1 MKKTLL
7 ILLASVGFLSCV
19 EDEGNYTYTELN
31 QITIEGLEASY
42 NVLDKVDVIKI
53 TPTIKGTLLGDDLSN
68 YEYQWH
74 VVEGILEPKRTYISN
89 EKDLNYKVDLGIGSY
104 TLYFTV
110 KDKSTGLE
118 ATAYSTINTS
128 TAISKGFMLLG
139 DDMEEGIMGVDMIVM
154 PAGRD
159 TTVAERIYDNSET
172 KFKGADRILYQGAR
186 SVNPDIESLWMCTED
201 GSFRMEH
208 HNGILEVISDINDYH
223 LIETEFNHKEMRVK
237 DVFPHPTN
245 YNGRYMNCSYMYRGY
260 MTEDMV
266 VFAMIMTAEYYATPC
281 NRMSANATEL
291 FSFYPHVF
299 YNETSNNGYTSAYV
313 LYNTDDSCFVKTVN
327 SGIRATY
334 CSAVGSDYATDAF
347 PWNQKGT
354 GRSMVWAANTLD
366 ASGHALALMKDNE
379 GKYFLYKF
387 VASTSPR
394 KVGCYEVNLD
404 IAPHFAEASHYMAS
418 ATGSI
423 LMYTHGN
430 TLYLYN
436 YTYQTCEAFDMGA
449 EITCLEPDFL
459 SAQSRTQFFV
469 ATYSDSEKG
478 TVRKMDVG
486 TNPNVLE
493 IKERPGEEWKTRL
506 RVKDIEWKS
515 N

>member
-1 MKKTLL
+1 
-7 ILLASVGFLSCV
+7 
-19 EDEGNYTYTELN
+19 
-31 QITIEGLEASY
+31 
-42 NVLDKVDVIKI
+42 
-53 TPTIKGTLLGDDLSN
+53 
-68 YEYQWH
+68 
-74 VVEGILEPKRTYISN
+74 
-89 EKDLNYKVDLGIGSY
+89 
-104 TLYFTV
+104 LYFTV
-110 KDKSTGLE
+110 KAKSTGLE

-186 SVNPDIESLWMCTED
+186 SVSPDSESLWMCTED

-245 YNGRYMNCSYMYRGY
+245 YYGRYMNCSYMYRGY
-260 MTEDMV
+260 MTQDMV

-299 YNETSNNGYTSAYV
+299 YNETSNNGYTSTYV

-334 CSAVGSDYATDAF
+334 CTSLGTDSPTHAF
-347 PWNQKGT
+347 PWSQKGT
-354 GRSMVWAANTLD
+354 GRSMVWAANTLNS
-366 ASGHALALMKDNE
+366 SGHSVALMKDNE

-387 VASTSPR
+387 VAGPYSFT
-394 KVGCYEVNLD
+394 KYGCYEIDLSV
-404 IAPHFAEASHYMAS
+404 APHFAEASHYMAS
-418 ATGSI
+418 GTGGGGSL
-423 LMYTHGN
+423 LMYTYGS

-436 YTYQTCEAFDMGA
+436 YTYKTCESFDMGA
-449 EITCLEPDFL
+449 EITCIEPDFL
-459 SAQSRTQFFV
+459 STQSRNAFFV
-469 ATYSDSEKG
+469 ATYDENEKG
-478 TVRKMDVG
+478 TVRKYDAA
-486 TNPNVLE
+486 TDPNTLE
-493 IKERPGEEWKTRL
+493 IIERPCEVWKTRL
-506 RVKDIEWKS
+506 RVKDIEWK

>member
-245 YNGRYMNCSYMYRGY
+245 YYGRYMNCSYMYRGY

-281 NRMSANATEL
+281 NRMSANSTEL
-291 FSFYPHVF
+291 FIFYSHVF
-299 YNETSNNGYTSAYV
+299 YNETSNN
-313 LYNTDDSCFVKTVN
+313 C
-327 SGIRATY
+327 
-334 CSAVGSDYATDAF
+334 
-347 PWNQKGT
+347 
-354 GRSMVWAANTLD
+354 
-366 ASGHALALMKDNE
+366 
-379 GKYFLYKF
+379 
-387 VASTSPR
+387 
-394 KVGCYEVNLD
+394 
-404 IAPHFAEASHYMAS
+404 
-418 ATGSI
+418 
-423 LMYTHGN
+423 
-430 TLYLYN
+430 
-436 YTYQTCEAFDMGA
+436 YTYYQNNT
-449 EITCLEPDFL
+449 
-459 SAQSRTQFFV
+459 
-469 ATYSDSEKG
+469 
-478 TVRKMDVG
+478 
-486 TNPNVLE
+486 
-493 IKERPGEEWKTRL
+493 
-506 RVKDIEWKS
+506 
-515 N
+515 